1 MSELKTTT
9 KRNDINILYTI
20 GTILAVFG
28 HSRPNAGFGYASSIL
43 HQIITFIYTFHMPLF
58 FVIAGILL
66 YNSKSLEQKSFF
78 VFIKDKA
85 LKLLTPYFVL
95 TAVFLIP
102 KGFIEHGNF
111 SFLNFEFILKAFF
124 SPRDNTWGHFWF
136 LPVLFCCYLIAA
148 AFKKLMVKLGE
159 KYALIFFMTFM
170 VLSGLLM
177 VKPINTNWLGLK
189 DISQNLFYMQ
199 FGMVLALCEQQLKVN
214 LNKALKIIIAVLL
227 FAVSVVAFIYNYAVF
242 KGLIAICMLL
252 GLILIAKALGNTLYK
267 GFNYISQNIF
277 TIYIYSW
284 IFQSFA
290 LIVLTK
296 LGVNL
301 LVLNITM
308 FVIGLFIPLL
318 IAFVYKKLKKLN
330 CKFFDL
336 CLGVR

>member
-1 MSELKTTT
+1 MSELKTAT

-28 HSRPNAGFGYASSIL
+28 HSRPNAGFGYEGSVL
-43 HQIITFIYTFHMPLF
+43 NQIIIFIYTFHMPLF
-58 FVIAGILL
+58 FIIAGILL
-66 YNSKSLEQKSFF
+66 YNSKSLEQKSYG

-85 LKLLTPYFVL
+85 LKLLTPYVIL

-102 KGFIEHGNF
+102 KGYVEFGSLE
-111 SFLNFEFILKAFF
+111 FLNFEFVLKAFL
-124 SPRDNTWGHFWF
+124 SPRNNTWGHFWF
-136 LPVLFCCYLIAA
+136 LPVLFVCYIIAA
-148 AFKKLMVKLGE
+148 GFKKLMLKLDE
-159 KYALIFFMTFM
+159 KYAPIFLMTFM

-177 VKPINTNWLGLK
+177 ARPINTNWLGLK

-199 FGMVLALCEQQLKVN
+199 FGMILALCEQHLKVN
-214 LNKALKIIIAVLL
+214 LNKALKIIIAVILV
-227 FAVSVVAFIYNYAVF
+227 AVSVVAFIYNYAVL
-242 KGLIAICMLL
+242 KGLIAMCMLL
-252 GLILIAKALGNTLYK
+252 SLILMAKAFGNFFET
-267 GFNYISQNIF
+267 GFSFISKNIF

-290 LIVLTK
+290 LILLTK
-296 LGVNL
+296 LNVNL

-308 FVIGLFIPLL
+308 FVIGVLAPLL
-318 IAFVYKKLKKLN
+318 IAFIYKKLKKLN